1 MFLLLVIVILSYL
14 VGSIPTGIIIS
25 RLVKGIDIREHG
37 SGNMGGTNVF
47 RVLGWKYGVLVLLL
61 DAIKGVIAVVFIAR
75 LPIEVFPFTNA
86 TPFDDFTLIQLIAGS
101 AAMLG
106 HVFTVFAGFKGGKGV
121 ATGIGILASVTT
133 VDLLIGIGLFLII
146 VSISRYVSL
155 GSMIGALSIP
165 VTLMIREN
173 VFGAHIQGYWTLL
186 PFLIVISLFVVF
198 THRKNIE
205 RLIKG
210 TENKISFSG
219 KSSSK

>member
-1 MFLLLVIVILSYL
+1 MLLLLVIVILSYL

-47 RVLGWKYGVLVLLL
+47 RVLGWKFGLMVLLL
-61 DAIKGVIAVVFIAR
+61 DALKGVIAVVFIAR
-75 LPIEVFPFTNA
+75 LPMEVFPFTNA
-86 TPFDDFTLIQLIAGS
+86 TPFDDFTLVQLIAGS

-121 ATGIGILASVTT
+121 ATGLGILAAVTT
-133 VDLLIGIGLFLII
+133 VDLLIGIGLFIII
-146 VSISRYVSL
+146 VSIWRYVSL

-165 VTLMIREN
+165 VTLIIREN
-173 VFGAHIQGYWTLL
+173 LFDAHIEGYWTLL

-198 THRKNIE
+198 THRKNIS
-205 RLIKG
+205 RLISG

-219 KSSSK
+219 KSSS

>member
-1 MFLLLVIVILSYL
+1 MLLLLVIVILSYL

-47 RVLGWKYGVLVLLL
+47 RVLGWKFGLLVLLL
-61 DAIKGVIAVVFIAR
+61 DALKGVIAVVFIAR
-75 LPIEVFPFTNA
+75 LPMEVFPFTNA
-86 TPFDDFTLIQLIAGS
+86 TPFDDFTLVQLIAGS

-121 ATGIGILASVTT
+121 ATGLGILAAVTT
-133 VDLLIGIGLFLII
+133 VDLLIGIGLFIII
-146 VSISRYVSL
+146 VSIWRYVSL

-165 VTLMIREN
+165 VTLIIREN
-173 VFGAHIQGYWTLL
+173 LFDAHIEGYWTLL

-198 THRKNIE
+198 THRKNIS
-205 RLIKG
+205 RLISG

-219 KSSSK
+219 KSSS

>member
-1 MFLLLVIVILSYL
+1 MLLLLVIVILSYL

-47 RVLGWKYGVLVLLL
+47 RVLGWKFGLLVLLL
-61 DAIKGVIAVVFIAR
+61 DALKGVIAVVFIAR
-75 LPIEVFPFTNA
+75 LPMEVFPFTNA
-86 TPFDDFTLIQLIAGS
+86 TPFDDFTLVQLIAGS

-121 ATGIGILASVTT
+121 ATGLGILAAVTT
-133 VDLLIGIGLFLII
+133 VDLLIGIGLFMII
-146 VSISRYVSL
+146 VSIWRYVSL

-165 VTLMIREN
+165 VTLIIREN
-173 VFGAHIQGYWTLL
+173 LFDAHIEGYWTLL

-198 THRKNIE
+198 THRKNIS
-205 RLIKG
+205 RLISG

-219 KSSSK
+219 KSSS

>member
-1 MFLLLVIVILSYL
+1 MLLLLVIVILSYL

-47 RVLGWKYGVLVLLL
+47 RVLGWKFGLLVLLI
-61 DAIKGVIAVVFIAR
+61 DALKGVIAVVFIAR
-75 LPIEVFPFTNA
+75 LPMEVFPFTNA
-86 TPFDDFTLIQLIAGS
+86 TPFDDFTLVQLIAGS

-121 ATGIGILASVTT
+121 ATGLGILAAVTT
-133 VDLLIGIGLFLII
+133 VDLLIGIGLFIII
-146 VSISRYVSL
+146 VSIWRYVSL

-165 VTLMIREN
+165 VTLIIREN
-173 VFGAHIQGYWTLL
+173 LFDAHIEGYWTLL

-198 THRKNIE
+198 THRKNIS
-205 RLIKG
+205 RLISG

-219 KSSSK
+219 KSSS